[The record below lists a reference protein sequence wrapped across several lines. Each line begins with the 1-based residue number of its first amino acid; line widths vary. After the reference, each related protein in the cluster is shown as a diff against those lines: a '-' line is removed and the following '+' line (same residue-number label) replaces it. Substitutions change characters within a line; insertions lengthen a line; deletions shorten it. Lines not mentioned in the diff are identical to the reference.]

1 MLTSNDIS
9 HMFVMINIPY
19 QILCK
24 IGAIDP
30 NCDGVHWPEVAGGG
44 GGGVEDW
51 RGYNIP
57 YQVLCKIGTFDPK
70 RKNIV
75 VVGYI
80 SKGGGGVSFLTL
92 KIPIPQTL

>member
-1 MLTSNDIS
+1 MTG
-9 HMFVMINIPY
+9 
-19 QILCK
+19 C
-24 IGAIDP
+24 IGRR
-30 NCDGVHWPEVAGGG
+30 WRGGG

-80 SKGGGGVSFLTL
+80 SKGGGGGFFFDFKDSYPSDIV
-92 KIPIPQTL
+92 KNE